1 MRCFIQ
7 RRLKQATIMSNNDH
21 DATHQD
27 DDDDLEN
34 LISKSGA
41 RAGGIP
47 VITASVRCPHKM

>member
-1 MRCFIQ
+1 
-7 RRLKQATIMSNNDH
+7 MSNNDH